1 MKEGDSLFRVVI
13 TGDTI
18 APEAME
24 ILAGK
29 CRVVFTGPYP
39 PPEILAQKLKEEMA
53 QALILRTGKVTA
65 DVVKASADLKVIA
78 KHGAGFDNIDVQTAT
93 ALKVPV
99 VTAATANYESVAEH
113 TLGLMFSLAKSISW
127 LDGRMRQGFWDKTQF
142 RGVELFR
149 KILGLV
155 GFGRIGRR
163 VYELTAPL
171 QMKVLVFDPLL
182 PDRSLP
188 STVTRVLRLDDLL
201 KASDIVSLH
210 CPLTGQ
216 TRNLIGK
223 RELEMMKKSAWLIN
237 TARGEVVDEEA
248 LITALQEGKIAAAG
262 IDTFRKEPPED
273 VRRLCEAGRVVL
285 TPHVAAATD
294 EAFSRMGI
302 EAARNT
308 LTILERKEPDRDFV
322 VNPEVL
328 GGKGKAHRP

>member
-1 MKEGDSLFRVVI
+1 MRDQDSLFTVVI
-13 TGDTI
+13 TGDTL
-18 APEAME
+18 APAAME
-24 ILAGK
+24 ILSGK

-39 PPEILAQKLKEEMA
+39 PPDLLARKLKEERA

-65 DVVKASADLKVIA
+65 EVVKASQNLKVIA
-78 KHGAGFDNIDVQTAT
+78 KHGAGFDNIDVQAAT
-93 ALKVPV
+93 ASRIPV
-99 VTAATANYESVAEH
+99 LTAATANYESVAEH
-113 TLGLMFSLAKSISW
+113 TLGLMLSLAKSIPR

-163 VYELTAPL
+163 VHELTAPL
-171 QMKVLVFDPLL
+171 QMKFLVFDPLL
-182 PDRSLP
+182 GDSGFP
-188 STVTRVLRLDDLL
+188 STVTRVPQLDDLL
-201 KASDIVSLH
+201 RESDIVSLH

-223 RELEMMKKSAWLIN
+223 RELGVMKKSAWLIN

-262 IDTFRKEPPED
+262 LDTFRKEPPED

-285 TPHVAAATD
+285 TPHVAAATE

-302 EAARNT
+302 EAARNA
-308 LTILERKEPDRDFV
+308 LTILEGKGPDRIFV

-328 GGKGKAHRP
+328 AGKEKGA